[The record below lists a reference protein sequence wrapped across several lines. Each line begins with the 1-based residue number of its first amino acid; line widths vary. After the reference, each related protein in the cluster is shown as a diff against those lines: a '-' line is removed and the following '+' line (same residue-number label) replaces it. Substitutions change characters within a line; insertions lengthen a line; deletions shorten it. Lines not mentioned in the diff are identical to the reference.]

1 MRIIQLTDI
10 HLGFDGEYT
19 RGVDSRKNFLDIIQA
34 ISAQHPDLLV
44 ITGDICYKAPFQEI
58 YDWVEEI
65 LVELPFDVRI
75 IGGNHDD
82 IGMIPMRFLP
92 IKGDDH
98 DERYFDLHLP
108 LYRTNVMFLDTHSAV
123 MSETQLS
130 FLRKKLQS
138 ADKRVVIFMHHPPVL
153 AGVGYM
159 DINHAFR
166 SREKFAEVLREVGVK
181 PIIFTGHYHVEKTIV
196 TEEAIVHITPS
207 TFFQIKQDQPEFAV
221 DHHNIAYR
229 LIDLSIKSMM
239 HRVEYLPGNLLP
251 DQS

>member
-1 MRIIQLTDI
+1 MRIIQLTDV
-10 HLGFDGEYT
+10 HLGFDGENT
-19 RGVDSRKNFLDIIQA
+19 KGVDTRKNFLEVIQA
-34 ISAQHPDLLV
+34 ITAELPDLLV
-44 ITGDICYKAPFQEI
+44 ITGDICYKAPFLEI

-65 LVELPFDVRI
+65 LVKLPFDVRI

-92 IKGDDH
+92 VKCDDH
-98 DERYFDLHLP
+98 DERYFEWHLP
-108 LYRTNVMFLDTHSAV
+108 TFSTNLIFLDTHSAG
-123 MSETQLS
+123 MGETQFS
-130 FLRKKLQS
+130 FLSEKLQS
-138 ADKRVVIFMHHPPVL
+138 ANQRVIIFMHHPPVL

-159 DINHAFR
+159 DLNHAFR
-166 SREKFAEVLREVGVK
+166 PRERFAKVLQDARVK

-207 TFFQIKQDQPEFAV
+207 TFFQIKHDQPEFAV

-229 LIDLSIKSMM
+229 LIDLSTNSMM